1 MEPNSVTFSG
11 GLTSSTLL
19 SDLESKVIAK
29 HWTWIYFGIKSHVIT
44 HAIKA
49 SYYPAT
55 IQTPNSDQVK
65 KKEDLEYNH
74 NKGWSVTKLL
84 KKGRARIQP

>member
-55 IQTPNSDQVK
+55 IV
-65 KKEDLEYNH
+65 LF
-74 NKGWSVTKLL
+74 
-84 KKGRARIQP
+84 A